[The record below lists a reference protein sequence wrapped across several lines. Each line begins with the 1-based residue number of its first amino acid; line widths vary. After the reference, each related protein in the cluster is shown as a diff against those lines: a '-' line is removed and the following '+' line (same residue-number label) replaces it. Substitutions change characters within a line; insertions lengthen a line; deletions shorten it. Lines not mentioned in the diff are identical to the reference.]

1 MWKLLFLS
9 NPNTSSIS
17 GRRVGEDALESPR
30 GECATSP
37 FQKVESSERR
47 RCGSVHVSTTSF
59 LEARE
64 PRDSGSSK
72 HKWTTRNMFKRKFS
86 FLVFLSHSH
95 TSTPLRVES
104 WGWAGAAAF
113 GRSLCKLA
121 GPTEEVTA
129 ARREICESED
139 FLSFYSFVFFYS
151 ILVFTFSLNMTSRTT
166 NLYHFFTIQS

>member
-86 FLVFLSHSH
+86 FLVFLPPSFTFTYVYAPSRGVLGVGRGGGIWAVTVQVGRTHRGGHSGE
-95 TSTPLRVES
+95 TGNLRI
-104 WGWAGAAAF
+104 
-113 GRSLCKLA
+113 
-121 GPTEEVTA
+121 
-129 ARREICESED
+129 RRFPFFFFFCV
-139 FLSFYSFVFFYS
+139 FLFYSCFHIFFEYD
-151 ILVFTFSLNMTSRTT
+151 FTYN
-166 NLYHFFTIQS
+166 